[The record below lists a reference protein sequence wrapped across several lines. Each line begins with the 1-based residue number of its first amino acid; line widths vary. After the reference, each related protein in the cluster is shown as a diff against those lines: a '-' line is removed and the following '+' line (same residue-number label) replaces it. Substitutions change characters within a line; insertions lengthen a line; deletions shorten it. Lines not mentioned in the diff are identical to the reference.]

1 MTDQPAEGRKCFAC
15 SKPDT
20 ETVLLTIILPP
31 TIMERQELC
40 PPCLAIAID
49 ASKTKTK
56 NKGKA
61 AQR

>member
-1 MTDQPAEGRKCFAC
+1 MTDQPAEERKCFAC

-49 ASKTKTK
+49 DSKTK